1 MTDPISWQEFDPAT
15 LQAARDADRPV
26 VMLLTVPWCHHC
38 RDLLQGAFA
47 DPKVQASIR
56 DGFVAV
62 RVDAERRPDVNERY
76 GTGAWPTIAWLT
88 PDGELI
94 ANDTFLEPHELQQ
107 RLDRVRAMWRE
118 RRDELQRGLQE
129 FWGKQTDTLHSG
141 GKLRRH
147 MVDDVADS
155 IYERFDHRNGGW
167 GTTSKFPHAE
177 AIDFALVLWQKRG
190 DERMREIVTLTLDHM
205 QASPLHD
212 TIDGGFF
219 RFSKQ
224 ADWSGPN
231 HEKLL
236 EVNARVLRAYLEAYQ
251 VFGDERYRATA
262 NGIVGWM
269 LGFLRDAETKAFFG
283 SQDADADY
291 YHLDAKGRALRARPA
306 IDRTIHCHANAMTVS
321 SLLKA
326 SVVLQRPECRDRALE
341 AREFLRNEL
350 FDGRDVFH
358 YWDGSYHLP
367 GMLAD
372 QAYLIRA
379 FIDASQLTGDS
390 DLLLPAEAIA
400 ERAIARQRAPGGGF
414 YDIANDPRQSGPMRR
429 RNRSILENSVMAEA
443 LVRLACLSRRPEF
456 HDEGIAALEAF
467 ANDYKEYGY
476 YVAGFGRAVDLVF
489 FEPVVLTIVGDRDS
503 AAAQELRNAA
513 LSTYVPSRMV
523 QMLDPRHDP
532 VLIGRS
538 GYKVEPQPVVYVQLG
553 KSTREPVRTPEQ
565 LLKALDQ
572 IGWER
577 RSKSRSD

>member
-47 DPKVQASIR
+47 DPNVQASIR

-94 ANDTFLEPHELQQ
+94 ANDTFLEPGELQQ
-107 RLDRVRAMWRE
+107 RLDRVRTLWRE

-129 FWGKQTDTLHSG
+129 FWGKQQHTLRG
-141 GKLRRH
+141 GDKLRRH

-219 RFSKQ
+219 RFSKNP
-224 ADWSGPN
+224 DWTGPN

-262 NGIVGWM
+262 DGIVGWM
-269 LGFLRDAETKAFFG
+269 LGFLRDDETKAFFG

-291 YHLDAKGRALRARPA
+291 YHLDAAGRRLRARPA

-326 SVVLQRPECRDRALE
+326 SVVLRRPECRERALE
-341 AREFLRNEL
+341 ALAFLRNEL

-414 YDIANDPRQSGPMRR
+414 FDIANDPRQSGPMRR

-476 YVAGFGRAVDLVF
+476 YVAGFGRAVDLAF
-489 FEPVVLTIVGDRDS
+489 FDPVVLTIVGDRDS
-503 AAAQELRNAA
+503 AAAQALRNAA

-538 GYKVEPQPVVYVQLG
+538 GYKIEPEPVVYVQLG
-553 KSTREPVRTPEQ
+553 KTTREPVRTPEK
-565 LLKALDQ
+565 LLEALDQ

>member
-1 MTDPISWQEFDPAT
+1 MNNPISWQDFDPAT
-15 LQAARDADRPV
+15 LQAASAKDCPIV
-26 VMLLTVPWCHHC
+26 LVLTVPWCHHC
-38 RDLLQGAFA
+38 RDLMQGAFA
-47 DPKVQASIR
+47 DPRAEAAIR

-76 GTGAWPTIAWLT
+76 GTGSWPTVAWLT
-88 PDGELI
+88 PEGELI
-94 ANDTFLEPHELQQ
+94 ANDGFLEPHELHQ
-107 RLDRVRAMWRE
+107 RVDQVRAMWRNQ
-118 RRDELQRGLQE
+118 RDELRRGLQE
-129 FWGKQTDTLHSG
+129 FWGKQREQLARG
-141 GKLRRH
+141 GKLRQQ
-147 MVDDVADS
+147 MVEDIVDA
-155 IYERFDHRNGGW
+155 IYERFDHRYGGW
-167 GTTSKFPHAE
+167 GTSSKFPHPE
-177 AIDFALVLWQKRG
+177 AIDFALVRWQKRG
-190 DERMREIVTLTLDHM
+190 DERMREIVTLTLDRM

-219 RFSKQ
+219 RFSKT
-224 ADWSGPN
+224 ADWAGPN

-236 EVNARVLRAYLEAYQ
+236 EVNARTLRAYLEGYQ
-251 VFGDERYRATA
+251 VFGDDHYRETA
-262 NGIVGWM
+262 DGIVRWM
-269 LGFLRDAETKAFFG
+269 LGFLRDNETKAFYG

-291 YHLDAKGRALRARPA
+291 YRLDAAGRRLRARPA

-326 SVVLQRPECRDRALE
+326 SVVLGRPDYCDRALE
-341 AREFLRNEL
+341 TLAFLRDEM

-379 FIDASQLTGDS
+379 FIDASQMTGDS

-400 ERAIARQRAPGGGF
+400 ERAIARQKAPGGGF
-414 YDIANDPRQSGPMRR
+414 YDIANDPRQSGQMRR

-456 HDEGIAALEAF
+456 HAEGIAALEAF

-489 FEPVVLTIVGDRDS
+489 FEPVVLTIVGNRDS
-503 AAAQELRNAA
+503 TVAQELRHAA

-538 GYKVEPQPVVYVQLG
+538 GYKVEEQPVVYVQLG
-553 KSTREPVRTPEQ
+553 KSTREPVRTPQQ
-565 LLKALDQ
+565 LLDVLDQ

-577 RSKSRSD
+577 RSKTRID